1 MLFRK
6 TKELQSLVNESRRA
20 LVNAEEKIEDL
31 QHLRLQDQR
40 NNALILKENA
50 KLKAK
55 IVDLENN
62 VEFLYNNLSAK
73 NKALIEGNKKR
84 NKKRELVGIAT
95 HD

>member
-6 TKELQSLVNESRRA
+6 TKELQSLVNASRKA

-50 KLKAK
+50 KLKAR

-84 NKKRELVGIAT
+84 NKKRELVGIGT

>member
-6 TKELQSLVNESRRA
+6 TKELQSLVNASRKA
-20 LVNAEEKIEDL
+20 LANAEDQIEDL
-31 QHLRLQDQR
+31 LHLRLQEQH
-40 NNALILKENA
+40 NNEIILKENA
-50 KLKAK
+50 KLKAR

-73 NKALIEGNKKR
+73 NKELIEDNKKR
-84 NKKRELVGIAT
+84 NKKRELVGIGT

>member
-6 TKELQSLVNESRRA
+6 TKELQSLVNASRKA

-50 KLKAK
+50 KLKAR

-62 VEFLYNNLSAK
+62 VEFLANNLSA
-73 NKALIEGNKKR
+73 
-84 NKKRELVGIAT
+84 KKRELVGIGT

>member
-6 TKELQSLVNESRRA
+6 TKELQSLVNASRRA

-31 QHLRLQDQR
+31 KQLRLQDQR

-50 KLKAK
+50 KLKAR

-62 VEFLYNNLSAK
+62 VEFLANNLSA
-73 NKALIEGNKKR
+73 
-84 NKKRELVGIAT
+84 KKRELVGIGT

>member
-6 TKELQSLVNESRRA
+6 TKELQSLVNASRKA
-20 LVNAEEKIEDL
+20 LTDAEKKIEDL
-31 QHLRLQDQR
+31 KHLRLQEQR
-40 NNALILKENA
+40 NNELILKENA

-62 VEFLYNNLSAK
+62 VEFLANNLSA
-73 NKALIEGNKKR
+73 
-84 NKKRELVGIAT
+84 KKRELVGIGT

>member
-6 TKELQSLVNESRRA
+6 TKELQSLVNASRKA
-20 LVNAEEKIEDL
+20 LANAEDQIEDL
-31 QHLRLQDQR
+31 LHLRLQEKH
-40 NNALILKENA
+40 NNEIILKENA
-50 KLKAK
+50 KLKAR

-73 NKALIEGNKKR
+73 NKELIEDNKKR
-84 NKKRELVGIAT
+84 NKKRELVGIGT